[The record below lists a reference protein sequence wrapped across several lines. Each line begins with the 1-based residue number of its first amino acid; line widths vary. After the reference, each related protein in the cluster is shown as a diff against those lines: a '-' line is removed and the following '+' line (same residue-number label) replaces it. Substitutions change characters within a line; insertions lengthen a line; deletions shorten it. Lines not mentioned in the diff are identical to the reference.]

1 MTCRTWLSGWLCVS
15 RLSQIIWR
23 FCKQNNY
30 IRGPVKLRVIRWSMV
45 PDSVFICLGILQVT
59 RDIYLL
65 ISSFY
70 ISELS
75 GFLSTVS
82 WTLKYIADKWLHGQY
97 CAENLLTKHVNQ
109 IRLIAVILCSGYRRF
124 GYDTSIITDQPNLY
138 KPWVIRLLS
147 PYQRLYFI
155 IYPV

>member
-1 MTCRTWLSGWLCVS
+1 MTCRTWLCVLCVS
-15 RLSQIIWR
+15 RLYPIIWR

-30 IRGPVKLRVIRWSMV
+30 KWTVREIEGPLRWSMV